1 MPDPIP
7 ALRPRHWLPCLLM
20 IVLLIAACARQP
32 AIIPPPPASHP
43 ADAVFPPEVTAPKT
57 LTRELVIGESV
68 ENRPLTLIEMGD
80 GDDVVLI
87 IATIHGDE
95 AAGTRLAQLLVAYLN
110 RYPDLL
116 DGRRVVILPEINP
129 DGRRRQSRYN
139 ARSVDLNRNF
149 SAENR
154 VDSETNGWF
163 PLSEPE
169 SRTIAAVI
177 EAYRPNRVITIHQP
191 LACIDYDGPAVEL
204 ARQMARYCHLPVRKL
219 GARPGSLGSFVGL
232 TLGIP
237 IITFEMPASADDLPP
252 NAFWRRYGPA
262 ILAGIRYAEDREV
275 VWTFSEPHPIP

>member
-1 MPDPIP
+1 MGDPLP
-7 ALRPRHWLPCLLM
+7 VPRWRQWLPCLLM
-20 IVLLIAACARQP
+20 IVLLTAACARQP
-32 AIIPPPPASHP
+32 VTVLPPTAAPPTAVPPVP
-43 ADAVFPPEVTAPKT
+43 AEADPV
-57 LTRELVIGESV
+57 TRELVIGESV

-87 IATIHGDE
+87 LASIHGDE

-116 DGRRVVILPEINP
+116 DGRRLVILPEINP
-129 DGRRRQSRYN
+129 DDRLRRSRYN

-149 SAENR
+149 TADNR

-177 EAYRPNRVITIHQP
+177 EAYRPNRIITIHQP
-191 LACIDYDGPAVEL
+191 LACIDYDGPAIEL

-237 IITFEMPASADDLPP
+237 IVTFEMPASADDLVPD
-252 NAFWRRYGPA
+252 ALWRHYGPA

-275 VWTFSEPHPIP
+275 VWTFSETHPIP